1 MISFMLIRSINCTV
15 VELKLGY
22 DYLKAYF
29 SKCINCTVVEL
40 KLNLGLMAF
49 LFVYVLIVPLWN

>member
-1 MISFMLIRSINCTV
+1 MLIRSINCTV